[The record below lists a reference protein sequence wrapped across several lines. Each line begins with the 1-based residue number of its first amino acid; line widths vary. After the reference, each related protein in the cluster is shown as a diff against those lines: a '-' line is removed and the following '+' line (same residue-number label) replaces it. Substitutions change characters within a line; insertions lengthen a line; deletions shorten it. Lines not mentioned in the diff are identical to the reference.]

1 MPDSEDHQRPQEQR
15 SCGKIILR
23 LLFSHVGLFVLVIL
37 YAGFGAWIFLNIEY
51 DYETKLR
58 DERMIRSIDV
68 NDSLE
73 YLTALF
79 YYWRNKDMDYEEWNV
94 KVYTELKQLD
104 MFIVSVVNDFN
115 YDGTMNEEEWD
126 REWTF
131 GSGLLYTVTILTTIG
146 KRSNLQRIFTN

>member
-1 MPDSEDHQRPQEQR
+1 MPDSDDQQRPQAQR

-37 YAGFGAWIFLNIEY
+37 YAGFGAWIFVNIEY
-51 DYETKLR
+51 DNESKLL
-58 DERMIRSIDV
+58 DERMIRSVDV

-79 YYWRNKDMDYEEWNV
+79 YYWRNKDMDYEEWST

-104 MFIVSVVNDFN
+104 LFIVSVVKDFN

-131 GSGLLYTVTILTTIG
+131 GNGLLYTVTILTTIG
-146 KRSNLQRIFTN
+146 KRNNL